1 MVWPNNSVWWS
12 TIYHW
17 LGSLLLR
24 CFEYKRG
31 NSVKHVLLYC
41 RSGFEKE
48 CAGEIQDK
56 ATQLE
61 VFGFPRLKNNTGF
74 VLFECYQAGE
84 ADKLIKEI
92 DFQSLIFARQMLAVA
107 VEIKDLP
114 TDDRIS
120 PILEA
125 LSEKEGF
132 PRCGDIRIET
142 PDTNEAKELLK
153 FCRKF
158 TVPMRQAMRGKGL
171 MTAKDNAKK
180 PVLHLCFIAPGHCFV
195 GYSYP
200 TNNSQFFMGI
210 PRLKFPADAPSRSTL
225 KLEEAF
231 HVFIPRD
238 EWDERLAPGM
248 WGVDLGACPGGWT
261 YQLVKRSM
269 FVHCVDNGMMADSLM
284 ETGQIK
290 HHMVDG
296 FKFEPDRKNVTWI
309 ICDMVEKPARVAHLM
324 GEWIIKG
331 WAKEALFNLKLPM
344 KGRYDE
350 VLQDIENLKLFL
362 IENKVKF
369 KMQAKHLYHDREEIT
384 VHIQSLSNIS
394 PH

>member
-1 MVWPNNSVWWS
+1 MKYVM
-12 TIYHW
+12 
-17 LGSLLLR
+17 
-24 CFEYKRG
+24 
-31 NSVKHVLLYC
+31 LYC

-56 ATQLE
+56 ANHLE
-61 VFGFPRLKNNTGF
+61 VYGFPRVKKNTGY
-74 VLFECYQAGE
+74 VLFECYQDGDA
-84 ADKLIKEI
+84 AKLIKAI
-92 DFQSLIFARQMLAVA
+92 DFQALIFARQMFAVA
-107 VEIKDLP
+107 AEFEELP
-114 TDDRIS
+114 SEDRIS
-120 PILEA
+120 PILNT
-125 LSEKEGF
+125 LSDVEGF

-171 MTAKDNAKK
+171 LFTKDSPKK
-180 PVLHLCFIAPGHCFV
+180 PVLHICFVAPGHCYV

-200 TNNSQFFMGI
+200 NNNSQFFMGI

-238 EWDERLAPGM
+238 EWDERLASGM

-269 FVHCVDNGMMADSLM
+269 FVHSVDNGMMADSLM
-284 ETGQIK
+284 ETGQVK
-290 HHMVDG
+290 HHQVDG
-296 FKFEPDRKNVTWI
+296 FKFEPDRKNITWL
-309 ICDMVEKPARVAHLM
+309 ICDMIEKPSRVAQLM
-324 GEWIIKG
+324 GEWIISG
-331 WAKEALFNLKLPM
+331 WAKEAIFNLKLPM

-350 VLQDIENLKLFL
+350 VLQDIENLKQFL
-362 IENKVKF
+362 SDNDVKYRL
-369 KMQAKHLYHDREEIT
+369 QAKHLYHDREEIT
-384 VHIQSLSNIS
+384 VHLQCLSNIS

>member
-1 MVWPNNSVWWS
+1 MVEVQPHAKRLNMK
-12 TIYHW
+12 TLKTYLIA
-17 LGSLLLR
+17 GIFLLMSGAQVAQAQS
-24 CFEYKRG
+24 CTVE
-31 NSVKHVLLYC
+31 N
-41 RSGFEKE
+41 RSCMLDALQG
-48 CAGEIQDK
+48 A
-56 ATQLE
+56 
-61 VFGFPRLKNNTGF
+61 
-74 VLFECYQAGE
+74 
-84 ADKLIKEI
+84 ADKIDTVSWQDQTYREI
-92 DFQSLIFARQMLAVA
+92 AKTLAS
-107 VEIKDLP
+107 D
-114 TDDRIS
+114 
-120 PILEA
+120 
-125 LSEKEGF
+125 
-132 PRCGDIRIET
+132 GDIDGAIAVFNKIET

-171 MTAKDNAKK
+171 MTAKDNVKK
-180 PVLHLCFIAPGHCFV
+180 PVLHLCFIAPGHCLV

-210 PRLKFPADAPSRSTL
+210 PRLKFPSDAPSRSTL

-350 VLQDIENLKLFL
+350 VLQDIENLKQFL
-362 IENKVKF
+362 IDNKVKF

-394 PH
+394 PY

>member
-1 MVWPNNSVWWS
+1 M
-12 TIYHW
+12 
-17 LGSLLLR
+17 
-24 CFEYKRG
+24 
-31 NSVKHVLLYC
+31 KHVLLYC

-61 VFGFPRLKNNTGF
+61 VFGFPRLKSNTGF

-92 DFQSLIFARQMLAVA
+92 DFQTLIFARQMLAVA

-114 TDDRIS
+114 INDRIS

-125 LSEKEGF
+125 LSEQEGF

-210 PRLKFPADAPSRSTL
+210 PRLKFPSDAPSRSTL

-284 ETGQIK
+284 QTGQVK

-350 VLQDIENLKLFL
+350 VLQDIENLKVFL

-394 PH
+394 PY